1 MGNFLQILLHMDDII
16 EWRERT
22 MKKVYVVYLINDNFG
37 VDGIVG
43 VFEDLKIA
51 KKTAE
56 SFND

>member
-1 MGNFLQILLHMDDII
+1 
-16 EWRERT
+16 

-37 VDGIVG
+37 FDGIVG

-56 SFND
+56 SFNDGYSIPNIYEHMLNESKEYL